1 MVQEAYAHTPPPH
14 DKDRWHPLVDHL
26 TSVAKKAREFAEP
39 FGGGDLAYWLGLW
52 HDLGKFNPA
61 FQEYLQRCVADANA
75 KGHGPDHKAAG
86 ATLAA
91 QYLGQ
96 LAMPIHGHHGGLKS
110 LTDLKNLVR
119 GQHTDSV
126 IAQVLER
133 ARQELPGLEPSRPPE
148 IPKFAE
154 KDEVSAELFTRLL
167 FSALVDADYL
177 DTEAHFNQDRGSQR
191 GSEVTMQELWEHF
204 ENNQSKFSHVED
216 TEVNRARREIYQ
228 ACLTAAENPPGM
240 FKLTVPTGGG
250 KTRSAMAFALRHAI
264 WHCQKQIIV
273 AVPFISITEQ
283 TAQEYRS
290 IFETTNQTAPV
301 VLEHHSMAEYS
312 DPIGNDFHSKEIW
325 ARLSAEN
332 WDAPIVVTTTVQL
345 FESLFSNTPS
355 KCRKLHRLANSVIIL
370 DEAQALPTHLLS
382 PILDALKQLSINY
395 GSTIVLSTAT
405 QPAFGAIPTFSEVQ
419 AEEIIPNPAKYFSDL
434 RRVTYKWRT
443 ANPLSYNEVSDLMN
457 KQPQCLAVLNTKR
470 DAIALLDAL
479 NDPDALHLSTLL
491 CGDHRRQVISEVK
504 TRLNASQPCRL
515 ISTQVIEAGVDLDFP
530 MVLRALGPLDSIIQA
545 AGRCNREGKQAKGE
559 VNVFRLEEGGLP
571 PGYYR
576 TATETALAMIGQG
589 DIDLNDP
596 TIISNYFQRLFQVL
610 GPDRENIQ
618 QQRKAFNYPEVSR
631 RFRMIDDDTESVVI
645 TSYGTA
651 EERERVRR
659 ALERLYSGDP
669 QARQLKRTIQPY
681 IVNVRTK
688 EAKRY
693 YQQGLITP
701 IMPSIGEWHGS
712 YDPTRGLTADKV
724 ELETLVV

>member
-1 MVQEAYAHTPPPH
+1 MVQEAYAHTPPPD

-39 FGGGDLAYWLGLW
+39 FDGGDLAYWLGLW
-52 HDLGKFNPA
+52 HDLGKFNPE
-61 FQEYLQRCVADANA
+61 FQKYLRRCVADPNA
-75 KGHGPDHKAAG
+75 KGHGPDHKDAG

-133 ARQELPGLEPSRPPE
+133 ARQELPGLAPSRPPE

-177 DTEAHFNQDRGSQR
+177 DTEAHFNQGQGSQR
-191 GSEVTMQELWEHF
+191 GSDITMKELWERF
-204 ENNQSKFSHVED
+204 KRDQLKFSTVPD
-216 TEVNRARREIYQ
+216 TDVNKVRREIYQ
-228 ACLTAAENPPGM
+228 ACLTAAERPPGM

-250 KTRSAMAFALRHAI
+250 KTRSGIAFALRHAMLYG
-264 WHCQKQIIV
+264 QKQIIV

-312 DPIGNDFHSKEIW
+312 DSTGNDFHPKEVW
-325 ARLSAEN
+325 ARLSTEN

-345 FESLFSNTPS
+345 FESLFSNSPS
-355 KCRKLHRLANSVIIL
+355 KCRKLHHLANSIIIL

-382 PILDALKQLSINY
+382 PILDVLKQLSDNY
-395 GSTIVLSTAT
+395 GSTVVLSTAT
-405 QPAFGAIPTFSEVQ
+405 QPAFESIPTFAEAQ
-419 AEEIIPNPAKYFSDL
+419 ASEIIPNPAKYFNEL
-434 RRVTYKWRT
+434 RRVAYRW
-443 ANPLSYNEVSDLMN
+443 NISSSLSYHDVADIIRE
-457 KQPQCLAVLNTKR
+457 QRQCLAVLNTKK

-479 NDPDALHLSTLL
+479 DDSNAYHLSTLL
-491 CGDHRRQVISEVK
+491 CGAHRRKVIEEIK
-504 TRLNASQPCRL
+504 DLLHNAQPCRL

-530 MVLRALGPLDSIIQA
+530 MVLRAIGPLDSIIQA
-545 AGRCNREGKQAKGE
+545 AGRCNREGKPKQGE
-559 VNVFRLEEGGLP
+559 VIVFQPEEGGLP

-576 TATETALAMIGQG
+576 TATQTAVAMIGQG
-589 DIDLNDP
+589 DIDLDDP
-596 TIISNYFQRLFQVL
+596 ATMRSYFQRLFQVL

-618 QQRKAFNYPEVSR
+618 QQRKALNYPEVSR
-631 RFRMIDDDTESVVI
+631 RFHMIGDDTESVVI
-645 TSYGTA
+645 TSYGVS
-651 EERERVRR
+651 EERESVRR
-659 ALERLYSGDP
+659 TLERLRIGDP
-669 QARQLKRTIQPY
+669 RARQLKRSIQPY

-688 EAKRY
+688 EARRY
-693 YQQGLITP
+693 YQQGLITT
-701 IMPSIGEWHGS
+701 IMPSIGEWHGR
-712 YDPTRGLTADKV
+712 YDPIRGLTADKM
-724 ELETLVV
+724 ELEALVI